1 MKHIK
6 FTFIITLLIFLC
18 SSLLFSQTND
28 TPLSF
33 DEDIP
38 FSLVSGYLFRGNEF
52 FYEKTYNSVKKLRD
66 CLFYLQ
72 IGGFINSNSK
82 LLAFPENGLD
92 LTPTAFNGF
101 LEIKGI
107 LGTDISFPIFYQFY
121 AYFRNY
127 IYFQYSDD
135 KENDHSENDVR
146 FIGEYT
152 SGIVSGALGFENNWF
167 TPIIVWNRLE
177 AEHENKEDELDEIPE
192 EYRGIY
198 TDRFNEVESRFDSLG
213 FEEKE
218 DNNISFIGY
227 SRKLDVG
234 CIIAPEYTKIDLN
247 FVSGI
252 NSNNSILPFS
262 QHKIKVSNIIDFIFR
277 TNIKHRIDYSIKTN
291 YQKTNFKHLKNT
303 VSELTIN
310 TRDIFKPIKKAIESR
325 SKEEGMGNVSGD
337 INLFAKF
344 QFDHSMNELASIEV
358 GLIFYAFQVV
368 YEHNNTKLFMP
379 DVDRLYSNSLS
390 FKFGGG
396 YGKGGWI
403 FGL

>member
-1 MKHIK
+1 M
-6 FTFIITLLIFLC
+6 IFLW

-66 CLFYLQ
+66 CLLYFQ

-82 LLAFPENGLD
+82 LLAFPEKGLD

-107 LGTDISFPIFYQFY
+107 LGTDISFPLFYQFY
-121 AYFRNY
+121 AYYRNY

-135 KENDHSENDVR
+135 KEDDNSEDVR

-167 TPIIVWNRLE
+167 TPIIVWNKFE
-177 AEHENKEDELDEIPE
+177 AEHKNKEDELGKIPA

-198 TDRFNEVESRFDSLG
+198 IERFNEVYSRFDSLG

-252 NSNNSILPFS
+252 NSINSILPFS
-262 QHKIKVSNIIDFIFR
+262 QHKVDVSSIIDFIFR
-277 TNIKHRIDYSIKTN
+277 INLEQYIDYSIKTN
-291 YQKTNFKHLKNT
+291 YQKTNFRHVKNT
-303 VSELTIN
+303 ISDLMIN
-310 TRDIFKPIKKAIESR
+310 TREILKPLKEDMCANSKKQ
-325 SKEEGMGNVSGD
+325 GMKIAYED
-337 INLFAKF
+337 LNLFARF
-344 QFDHSMNELASIEV
+344 QFDHTVNELANIEI
-358 GLIFYAFQVV
+358 GLNFLGFQIV
-368 YEHNNTKLFMP
+368 YNYINEKLFLP
-379 DVDRLYSNSLS
+379 DVDRLYTNSLT
-390 FKFGGG
+390 FKFGCG
-396 YGKGGWI
+396 YGKGGWY

>member
-1 MKHIK
+1 MKNNK
-6 FTFIITLLIFLC
+6 FTFINTLLMFLC
-18 SSLLFSQTND
+18 SSILFSQTND

-33 DEDIP
+33 DEDVP

-52 FYEKTYNSVKKLRD
+52 FYEKTYSSVKKLRD
-66 CLFYLQ
+66 CLFYFQ

-82 LLAFPENGLD
+82 LLAFPEKGLD

-107 LGTDISFPIFYQFY
+107 LGTDILFPLFYQFY

-135 KENDHSENDVR
+135 KDDSNSDNDVR

-152 SGIVSGALGFENNWF
+152 SGIVSGALGYDNNWF
-167 TPIIVWNRLE
+167 TPIIVWNKFE
-177 AEHENKEDELDEIPE
+177 AEHKNKEEELGKIPA
-192 EYRGIY
+192 EYHNIY
-198 TDRFNEVESRFDSLG
+198 IDRYNEVYSRFDSLG
-213 FEEKE
+213 IEEKE

-252 NSNNSILPFS
+252 NSINSILPFS
-262 QHKIKVSNIIDFIFR
+262 QHKIKVSNIFDFIFH
-277 TNIKHRIDYSIKTN
+277 TNIKHCVDYSIKTN
-291 YQKTNFKHLKNT
+291 YQKPNFKHLKNT
-303 VSELTIN
+303 VSDLTIN
-310 TRDIFKPIKKAIESR
+310 TRSIFKPLKKAIESS
-325 SKEEGMGNVSGD
+325 SKKDGMGNVSGD
-337 INLFAKF
+337 INLFARF
-344 QFDHSMNELASIEV
+344 QFDHSINELASIEV
-358 GLIFYAFQVV
+358 GFIFYAFQVV

-390 FKFGGG
+390 FKLGGG
-396 YGKGGWI
+396 FGKGGFV

>member
-1 MKHIK
+1 MLS
-6 FTFIITLLIFLC
+6 FY
-18 SSLLFSQTND
+18 SSKIHSQTND

-52 FYEKTYNSVKKLRD
+52 FYEKTYDSVKKLRD
-66 CLFYLQ
+66 CLLYFQ

-101 LEIKGI
+101 LEIKGV
-107 LGTDISFPIFYQFY
+107 LGTVISFPLFYQFY

-127 IYFQYSDD
+127 IYFQYKDD
-135 KENDHSENDVR
+135 KDDSNSDNDVR

-167 TPIIVWNRLE
+167 TPIIVWNKLE
-177 AEHENKEDELDEIPE
+177 AEHENKEDELGEIPA
-192 EYRGIY
+192 EYHNIY
-198 TDRFNEVESRFDSLG
+198 IDRFQEVYSRFDSLG
-213 FEEKE
+213 VEEKE

-247 FVSGI
+247 ILSGI
-252 NSNNSILPFS
+252 SSYNNILPFS
-262 QHKIKVSNIIDFIFR
+262 QHSVNVSNIIDLVFH
-277 TNIKHRIDYSIKTN
+277 TNLEPVFDYSIKSN
-291 YQKTNFKHLKNT
+291 YQKPNFKHLKNT
-303 VSELTIN
+303 VSDLTIN
-310 TRDIFKPIKKAIESR
+310 LSSIFKPIKKAIEEDF
-325 SKEEGMGNVSGD
+325 KKDGMGNVSGD
-337 INLFAKF
+337 INLFTRF
-344 QFDHSMNELASIEV
+344 QYDHSINEFASIEV
-358 GLIFYAFQVV
+358 GLKFYAFQVV

-379 DVDRLYSNSLS
+379 DVDRLYSNSLT
-390 FKFGGG
+390 FKLGGG
-396 YGKGGWI
+396 FGKGGWI

>member
-6 FTFIITLLIFLC
+6 LTFIISLLIFLW
-18 SSLLFSQTND
+18 SSILFSQTKD

-38 FSLVSGYLFRGNEF
+38 FSLVSGYLFRGNDF
-52 FYEKTYNSVKKLRD
+52 FYEKTYDSVKKLRD
-66 CLFYLQ
+66 CLLYFQ

-82 LLAFPENGLD
+82 LLAFPEKGLD

-107 LGTDISFPIFYQFY
+107 LGTDISFPVFYQFY
-121 AYFRNY
+121 TYFRNY
-127 IYFQYSDD
+127 IYFQYKDD
-135 KENDHSENDVR
+135 KDDSNSENDVR

-152 SGIVSGALGFENNWF
+152 SGIVSAALGFENNWF
-167 TPIIVWNRLE
+167 TPIIVWNKLE
-177 AEHENKEDELDEIPE
+177 TEHENKEDELGKIPA
-192 EYRGIY
+192 EYHGIY
-198 TDRFNEVESRFDSLG
+198 IDRFNEVYSRFDSLG

-252 NSNNSILPFS
+252 NSINSILPFS
-262 QHKIKVSNIIDFIFR
+262 QHKIKVSNIIDFVFR
-277 TNIKHRIDYSIKTN
+277 TNIKHCVDYSIKTN
-291 YQKTNFKHLKNT
+291 YQKPNFKHLKNT
-303 VSELTIN
+303 VSDLTIN
-310 TRDIFKPIKKAIESR
+310 TRSIFKPLKKAIEAS
-325 SKEEGMGNVSGD
+325 SKKDGMGNVSGD
-337 INLFAKF
+337 INIFARF
-344 QFDHSMNELASIEV
+344 QFDHSINGLASIEV

-368 YEHNNTKLFMP
+368 YEHNNTELFMP

-390 FKFGGG
+390 FKLGGG
-396 YGKGGWI
+396 FRKGGFV